1 MAKPKYT
8 SIITG
13 DIAGSQQAAAP
24 SQWLEP
30 LKRVLGS
37 MGTTPQDWEVYRGD
51 AFQVEVRHPAEALQA
66 ALNIKAAIKCEKDLD
81 VRMAI
86 GIGQRQH
93 EAPAITERNG
103 EAFVNSGSRFDQ
115 LHDEKRQLAL
125 CSPWPD
131 FDHDMDLYLRL
142 ASVFMDQW
150 TPLSAE
156 VIAMLLSEPGLKQA
170 TIAQRLGISQ
180 SSVSDRLTRAHLGEV
195 QALDAMYRHK
205 LQRLMP

>member
-1 MAKPKYT
+1 MAKPVYT

-37 MGTTPQDWEVYRGD
+37 MGRTPQDWEIYRGD
-51 AFQVEVRHPAEALQA
+51 AFQVEVRNPVDALEV
-66 ALNIKAAIKCEKDLD
+66 ALYIKAAIKCEKDLD

-86 GIGQRQH
+86 GIGRMEHQ
-93 EAPAITERNG
+93 APAITERNG

-115 LHDEKRQLAL
+115 LHDEKRRLAL
-125 CSPWPD
+125 RSPWPD
-131 FDHDMDLYLRL
+131 FDDDMDLYLRL

-156 VIAMLLSEPGLKQA
+156 VIAMLLPEPGLKQA

-180 SSVSDRLTRAHLGEV
+180 SSVSDRLARAHWDEV
-195 QALDAMYRHK
+195 QALDAMYRYK
-205 LQRLMP
+205 LQSSLP

>member
-1 MAKPKYT
+1 MAKRTYT
-8 SIITG
+8 GIITG

-37 MGTTPQDWEVYRGD
+37 LGRTPQDWEIYRGD
-51 AFQVEVRHPAEALQA
+51 AFQVEVRNSANALQV

-86 GIGQRQH
+86 GIGRMEH
-93 EAPAITERNG
+93 EAAAITERNG

-115 LHDEKRQLAL
+115 LKDEKRRLAL
-125 CSPWPD
+125 RSPWPD
-131 FDHDMDLYLRL
+131 FNADMDLYLRL

-156 VIAMLLSEPGLKQA
+156 VIAMLLPEPGLKQA

-180 SSVSDRLTRAHLGEV
+180 SSVSDRVSRAHWDEV
-195 QALDAMYRHK
+195 QALDAMYSRK
-205 LQRLMP
+205 IQSLLS

>member
-1 MAKPKYT
+1 MAKPAYT

-13 DIAGSQQAAAP
+13 DIAGSRQAAAP

-30 LKRVLGS
+30 LKRVLGT
-37 MGTTPQDWEVYRGD
+37 MGRTPQDWEIYRGD
-51 AFQVEVRHPAEALQA
+51 AFQVEVRNPVDALEV
-66 ALNIKAAIKCEKDLD
+66 ALYIKATIKCEKDLD

-86 GIGQRQH
+86 GIGRKQH

-115 LHDEKRQLAL
+115 LQEEKRRLGLRA
-125 CSPWPD
+125 PWPH
-131 FDHDMDLYLRL
+131 FEHDMDLYLRL

-156 VIAMLLSEPGLKQA
+156 VIAMLLPEPSLKQA
-170 TIAQRLGISQ
+170 TVAQRLGISQ
-180 SSVSDRLTRAHLGEV
+180 SSVSDRLSRAHWVEV

-205 LQRLMP
+205 LQNLLP